1 LQAHG
6 RGGII
11 IRVITILKLI
21 GAGILTLLGGL
32 LRLKVRNRTAERNV
46 QNLEHEVQVAAAK
59 EQAAITQTQE
69 IVEKAKENQKAH
81 EETIENVEAY
91 AEVRDRIEEIEEEA
105 DEKTANIINADIAA
119 KLKFMRNQTADT
131 D

>member
-1 LQAHG
+1 MSVLS
-6 RGGII
+6 
-11 IRVITILKLI
+11 ILKLI

-32 LRLKVRNRTAERNV
+32 LGLKVRKRMAEMNV
-46 QNLEHEVQVAAAK
+46 QKLEHEVQVAVSG

-91 AEVRDRIEEIEEEA
+91 AEARNRIEDIEEEA
-105 DEKTANIINADIAA
+105 DEKIADMVSADIAA